1 MDALIEQFWGAGLIQ
16 FGRFEDV
23 PFKIQ
28 FELLPSYPD
37 IWANLF
43 DRLMPK
49 ADLTRYERLL
59 APADSVPLGTI
70 LSYLANVPLVY
81 SKGTSRE
88 GVHDLLG
95 AYDVGHPALFIANTW
110 QQSHEALIHKAQKV
124 GLEIDVAWVIISY
137 RKAIIPNIKIH
148 NLFKLEDV
156 LFELHSAQKLP
167 TGQVDAVLEWL
178 EKNV

>member
-37 IWANLF
+37 IWANLL
-43 DRLMPK
+43 DRLIPK

-59 APADSVPLGTI
+59 APADSVPLGTL
-70 LSYLANVPLVY
+70 LSYMANVPLVY
-81 SKGTSRE
+81 SKGTSRD

-95 AYDVGHPALFIANTW
+95 AYDVGHPALFVANTW
-110 QQSHEALIHKAQKV
+110 QQSHEVVIHKAQKV
-124 GLEIDVAWVIISY
+124 GLEIDVAWVLITY
-137 RKAIIPNIKIH
+137 GKIDATNMTIH
-148 NLFKLEDV
+148 SLFKLEDV
-156 LFELHSAQKLP
+156 MIELHTAGKLP
-167 TGQVDAVLEWL
+167 IGQVDAVLAWIG
-178 EKNV
+178 